1 MQMQMPVFCWVLCVC
16 PYFFLNSLSHLTTSK
31 QWSTFL
37 DLFCLASLANRFK
50 VRTTFQSN
58 PFGHGTEVLRPQF
71 FTSVV
76 SHLCHYIIQLNF
88 AIQLT
93 VEETIRACTVQC
105 SLSFFVH
112 KVHEGQQRC
121 TGAGAPWSSPTSMLH
136 STLAPW
142 SIFNLYMLQVTT
154 WHKAAGALLP
164 AASTS
169 WETLFKGARRKEVTL
184 LLNPGARLGSGAQA
198 RIQRV
203 WQRCSLGLVCLCCRP
218 RATAVCSKGRKR
230 WEAPKATEAAAR
242 PPPTC

>member
-1 MQMQMPVFCWVLCVC
+1 M
-16 PYFFLNSLSHLTTSK
+16 SLHH
-31 QWSTFL
+31 
-37 DLFCLASLANRFK
+37 
-50 VRTTFQSN
+50 V
-58 PFGHGTEVLRPQF
+58 
-71 FTSVV
+71 
-76 SHLCHYIIQLNF
+76 QLNF
-88 AIQLT
+88 GIQLT

-169 WETLFKGARRKEVTL
+169 WETLLKEPEENKSHCFWTGFRCTGAYTKGLAKMQPRPSL
-184 LLNPGARLGSGAQA
+184 LVLPPPRH
-198 RIQRV
+198 
-203 WQRCSLGLVCLCCRP
+203 CSLL
-218 RATAVCSKGRKR
+218 GRKR
-230 WEAPKATEAAAR
+230 WQAKATEAAAR

>member
-1 MQMQMPVFCWVLCVC
+1 MFVHI
-16 PYFFLNSLSHLTTSK
+16 FFLNILSHLTTSK
-31 QWSTFL
+31 QSNNDQHFWICFALPALQTDSK
-37 DLFCLASLANRFK
+37 SGQHFK
-50 VRTTFQSN
+50 VIYLAM
-58 PFGHGTEVLRPQF
+58 GLKYWPQF

-142 SIFNLYMLQVTT
+142 SILNLYVPSNNLTQ
-154 WHKAAGALLP
+154 
-164 AASTS
+164 
-169 WETLFKGARRKEVTL
+169 
-184 LLNPGARLGSGAQA
+184 ARLHVRSFLQ
-198 RIQRV
+198 
-203 WQRCSLGLVCLCCRP
+203 
-218 RATAVCSKGRKR
+218 
-230 WEAPKATEAAAR
+230 
-242 PPPTC
+242 PPLH

>member
-1 MQMQMPVFCWVLCVC
+1 M
-16 PYFFLNSLSHLTTSK
+16 
-31 QWSTFL
+31 
-37 DLFCLASLANRFK
+37 FCLASLANRFK

-58 PFGHGTEVLRPQF
+58 PFGHGIEVLRPQF

-142 SIFNLYMLQVTT
+142 SIFNLYVSSNNLTQARLQVPSFLQPPL
-154 WHKAAGALLP
+154 AAKL
-164 AASTS
+164 
-169 WETLFKGARRKEVTL
+169 
-184 LLNPGARLGSGAQA
+184 
-198 RIQRV
+198 
-203 WQRCSLGLVCLCCRP
+203 
-218 RATAVCSKGRKR
+218 CSKEPEENKSH
-230 WEAPKATEAAAR
+230 
-242 PPPTC
+242 CS